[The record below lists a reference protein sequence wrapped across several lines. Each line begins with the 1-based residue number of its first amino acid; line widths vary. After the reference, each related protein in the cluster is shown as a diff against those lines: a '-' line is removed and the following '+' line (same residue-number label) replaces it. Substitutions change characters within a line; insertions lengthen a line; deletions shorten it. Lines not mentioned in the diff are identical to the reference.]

1 MFQSKLRN
9 LQRITV
15 GIVAFSISA
24 FALVGCDDRDVAI
37 GLGGAAIGAGAA
49 IIIGGGRGG
58 SYDPDGYRTVC
69 SDYYDYYGRYYRD
82 CRRVGGGIRP
92 YRNETE
98 SGIFDSEN
106 ASAMTAENFASE
118 FHFSFESSK
127 VLVTSFELAKK
138 GDNSGFIAMGFN
150 TSDLRE
156 MAQFKLPSEQT
167 IALVSKNL
175 DVSPG
180 TTTGMLNRM
189 RAWATTEQ
197 SKKCDEVRYSDEA
210 DAKAFFENYCN

>member
-1 MFQSKLRN
+1 MFQSKQQSLH
-9 LQRITV
+9 RIAV

-24 FALVGCDDRDVAI
+24 FTLVGCDDRDVAI

-58 SYDPDGYRTVC
+58 SYDHDGYRTVC

-92 YRNETE
+92 YGNETE

-106 ASAMTAENFASE
+106 ASAMTVENFASE
-118 FHFSFESSK
+118 FHLSFESAK
-127 VLVTSFELAKK
+127 VLVNSFEMAKN
-138 GDNSGFIAMGFN
+138 GDNAGFIALGFN
-150 TSDLRE
+150 TADLRE
-156 MAQFKLPSEQT
+156 MAQFNLPSEET

-175 DVSPG
+175 NVSPG

-189 RAWATTEQ
+189 RAWAMTEQ
-197 SKKCDEVRYSDEA
+197 TKKCDEVRYSDDA